1 MQESNKQPLLAHL
14 DEFRIRLTKS
24 LLALVVA
31 IVISFPLARYIF
43 PILMEPV
50 SGVNLYYFDLTGLFS
65 PYIKICLYIALAIS
79 GPYILY
85 HIVMFINPAL
95 RRQERAYLY
104 TLLPATIVLFICGA
118 LFCYF
123 VLLPPGLNFL
133 YRTFPEWVGGGIDP
147 MWSVTD
153 YVSKITQLCFWIG
166 VVFEI
171 PLLMF
176 FLSKIRVISPEWVL
190 RKWKWAVV
198 LAFVLG
204 AMITPTPDP
213 VNQTLVAAPILV
225 LYGLGCVLAKIARAG
240 LPFRSKKHES

>member
-1 MQESNKQPLLAHL
+1 MQDNNKQPLLAHL
-14 DEFRIRLTKS
+14 DEVRVRLTKS
-24 LLALVVA
+24 VLALVIA
-31 IVISFPLARYIF
+31 IVISFPLARYAF

-50 SGVNLYYFDLTGLFS
+50 SGIDLYYFDLTGLFS
-65 PYIKICLYIALAIS
+65 PYIKICLYIAFAIA

-104 TLLPATIVLFICGA
+104 TLLPATIILFLGGV

-133 YRTFPEWVGGGIDP
+133 YRTFPQWVGGGIEP

-153 YVSKITQLCFWIG
+153 YVSKVTQLCFWVG

-171 PLLMF
+171 PLVMF
-176 FLSKIRVISPEWVL
+176 FLSKIRVLSPEWVV

-198 LAFVLG
+198 LSFVLG
-204 AMITPTPDP
+204 AVITPTPDP
-213 VNQTLVAAPILV
+213 LNQTLVAGPILI
-225 LYGLGCVLAKIARAG
+225 LYGLGCILAKIARVG
-240 LPFRSKKHES
+240 LPFLSKKSKS

>member
-1 MQESNKQPLLAHL
+1 MQDNNKQPLLAHL
-14 DEFRIRLTKS
+14 DEIRVRLTKGVI
-24 LLALVVA
+24 ALVVA

-50 SGVNLYYFDLTGLFS
+50 SGIDLYYFDLTGLFS
-65 PYIKICLYIALAIS
+65 PYIKICLSLAFAIA

-95 RRQERAYLY
+95 KRREKRYLY
-104 TLLPATIVLFICGA
+104 MLLPATILLFICGV

-133 YRTFPEWVGGGIDP
+133 YRTFPQWVGGGIEP

-153 YVSKITQLCFWIG
+153 YVSKVTQLCFWVG
-166 VVFEI
+166 VIFEI

-176 FLSKIRVISPEWVL
+176 FLSKIRVISPEWVI

-198 LAFVLG
+198 LSFVLG
-204 AMITPTPDP
+204 AVITPTPDP
-213 VNQTLVAAPILV
+213 LNQTLVAAPILV
-225 LYGLGCVLAKIARAG
+225 LYGLGCVLAKIARVG
-240 LPFRSKKHES
+240 TPFRSKKNKV